1 MAEKRGPS
9 QQPKLTNFFCKKTK
23 NEDAAEG
30 EESKDADS
38 EEAGEVEDVD
48 DSSEGSE
55 LEDSAITV
63 EINQDQ
69 DDLPSVFCE
78 CQGCTNQDNAY
89 QPSDKSTLQKL
100 STQSRNIQSSWFK
113 KFPWLSI
120 CSTRKKVFCLYR
132 RYFHKHNVSLFSKMG
147 EKAFTVDGFQNWKKA
162 IEKFQ
167 AHQSSHTHREAQEKW
182 LTRSKPSIESQ
193 LSAQV
198 KSQQETRREGLVVQ
212 MKAIQYLCHQ
222 GIALQ
227 GHAEIDGNFKQLM
240 RLLGD
245 RPDG

>member
-162 IEKFQ
+162 IE
-167 AHQSSHTHREAQEKW
+167 
-182 LTRSKPSIESQ
+182 
-193 LSAQV
+193 
-198 KSQQETRREGLVVQ
+198 
-212 MKAIQYLCHQ
+212 
-222 GIALQ
+222 
-227 GHAEIDGNFKQLM
+227 NFKHINPPIHIEKHKKN
-240 RLLGD
+240 G
-245 RPDG
+245 